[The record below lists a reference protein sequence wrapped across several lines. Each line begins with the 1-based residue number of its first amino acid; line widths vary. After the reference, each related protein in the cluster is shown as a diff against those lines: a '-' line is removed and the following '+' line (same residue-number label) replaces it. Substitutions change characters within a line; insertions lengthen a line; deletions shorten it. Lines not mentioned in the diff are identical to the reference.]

1 MLFKRKP
8 SRKKV
13 TRKKKTVRKNARA
26 SKSSRSKTKR
36 STKRQAGLL
45 RRWWRGLLAVGLLGL
60 LLTFAY
66 SIHLSQSVRVA
77 FDGKRWSIPARVFAR
92 PLELYVGAQISD
104 EQLRYELGLLG
115 YRAVSKV
122 SDNAQWSES
131 NGVYQIASRA
141 FEFWD
146 GPQWGQKLRV
156 VLQNDQ
162 VVELDDA
169 GTRQSL
175 DIVRL

>member
-13 TRKKKTVRKNARA
+13 TRKKKTVRKKKTRTA
-26 SKSSRSKTKR
+26 KSSRSKTKR
-36 STKRQAGLL
+36 SKKRQVGLL
-45 RRWWRGLLAVGLLGL
+45 RRWWRGLFALGLLGL
-60 LLTFAY
+60 LLVFAY

-175 DIVRL
+175 DIVR